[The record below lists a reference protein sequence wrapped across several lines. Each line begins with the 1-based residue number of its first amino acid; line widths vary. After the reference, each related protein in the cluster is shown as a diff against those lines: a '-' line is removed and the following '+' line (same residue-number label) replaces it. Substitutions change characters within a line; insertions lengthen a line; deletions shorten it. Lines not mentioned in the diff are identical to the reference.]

1 MYKIT
6 EVTPGEGLTLHLR
19 YNDDTTIHA
28 DVSGLLQ
35 GDPGVFAPL
44 ADRAFF
50 EQVSIMRRGR
60 GVTWPGELDLDGDT
74 LRMPDHNP
82 EKPPVFRILKSTE
95 GAPLDPVSLLLR
107 EAVLNSGL
115 TQTEIAERADM
126 QQPNLARLL
135 DPLYHGHSLN
145 AVRQV
150 ATALGLQVQLQLTRL
165 EATAAHQKRS

>member
-1 MYKIT
+1 MDKIT

-19 YNDDTTIHA
+19 YNDDATVHA
-28 DVSGLLQ
+28 DVSGLLD

-60 GVTWPGELDLDGDT
+60 GVTWPGELDIDGDT
-74 LRMPDHNP
+74 LRMSDRDP
-82 EKPPVFRILKSTE
+82 EKPPVFRVLESTE
-95 GAPLDPVSLLLR
+95 GTPFDPVSLLLR

-115 TQTEIAERADM
+115 TQAEIAERIE
-126 QQPNLARLL
+126 QPGQIRLL

-150 ATALGLQVQLQLTRL
+150 ATTLGLQVQLELTRP
-165 EATAAHQKRS
+165 ADGQTS